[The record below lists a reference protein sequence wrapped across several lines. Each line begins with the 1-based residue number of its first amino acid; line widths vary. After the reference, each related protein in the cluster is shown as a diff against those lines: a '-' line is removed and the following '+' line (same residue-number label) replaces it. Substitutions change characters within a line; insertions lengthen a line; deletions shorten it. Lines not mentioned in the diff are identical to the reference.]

1 VDAIAR
7 MASEPSF
14 DFGMLVSCVVVS
26 DQVQF
31 KIGRN
36 VSGVDPFRWTVL
48 GIKEEGVPNAK
59 KSSTVCT

>member
-1 VDAIAR
+1 MDAIAR

-14 DFGMLVSCVVVS
+14 DLGMLVSCVVVS

-36 VSGVDPFRWTVL
+36 VSIEKL
-48 GIKEEGVPNAK
+48 
-59 KSSTVCT
+59 

>member
-1 VDAIAR
+1 MDAIAR

-14 DFGMLVSCVVVS
+14 DFGMLVSRVVVS

-36 VSGVDPFRWTVL
+36 VSIEMLQKAQEFLMAMAWLALRR
-48 GIKEEGVPNAK
+48 
-59 KSSTVCT
+59 